1 MYILIKGGG
10 AEPPLA
16 LQSLL
21 TLRMTSKHNIFFKTW
36 IRIEWKCDSPLLRI
50 TWTLKTTF
58 HSKSS
63 DPQNKGEDT
72 HILLFSDL
80 SGKWRR
86 HFWRKTAVVPILK
99 RKMKTTFRAK
109 DILSGEKTL
118 LSCIFIRSCLHLPFY
133 FVSTVY
139 LWEVVFVYHFILW
152 NTVYLW
158 EPYFWGSTSIFEKST
173 SCTSLFWEALYIYEK
188 LSSVTIFFSAALYI
202 WKVDFIYQFIP
213 KIWCFAHH
221 DF

>member
-63 DPQNKGEDT
+63 GPQNNGEDT

-86 HFWRKTAVVPILK
+86 HFWRKNAVVPILK

-152 NTVYLW
+152 
-158 EPYFWGSTSIFEKST
+158 
-173 SCTSLFWEALYIYEK
+173 ALYIYEK
-188 LSSVTIFFSAALYI
+188 LSSFTILFSGALNI